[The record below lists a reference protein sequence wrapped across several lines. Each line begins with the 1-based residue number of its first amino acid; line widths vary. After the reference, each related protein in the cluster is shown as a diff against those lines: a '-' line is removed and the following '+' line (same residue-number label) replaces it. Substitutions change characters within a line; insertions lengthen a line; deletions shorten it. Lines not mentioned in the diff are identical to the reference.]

1 VEAFF
6 LSGAEGDRF
15 CLLHMPPVGQAVR
28 GGLLFIPPL
37 AEELNRSRRMVA
49 LQARAFA
56 QAGYAVL
63 QLDLHGCGDSAGE
76 FADASWASWVRD
88 VVLARQ
94 CLAERLPG
102 SPDAVWLWGLRAGC
116 LLAAEL
122 ARLPGN
128 GANPLLLWQP
138 VLSGQQHLN
147 QFLRLKMVANM
158 VQGRRGDGTDAM
170 AQRLANGHPVEVA
183 GYALSAAL
191 AQGLAG
197 ADLEGLGTAPRIA
210 CFEMAG
216 LAGDGVSPALNAQWL
231 RWQAAGSRVSIERLA
246 GPLFWQTEESGAC
259 PALVEASLAV
269 VLECAP

>member
-1 VEAFF
+1 MEAFF
-6 LSGAEGDRF
+6 LSGAQGDRF
-15 CLLHMPPVGQAVR
+15 CLLHMPPVGLAVR
-28 GGLLFIPPL
+28 GGVLYIPPL
-37 AEELNRSRRMVA
+37 AEELNRARRMVA

-63 QLDLHGCGDSAGE
+63 QMDLHGCGDSAGE
-76 FADASWASWVRD
+76 FADASWASWVND

-94 CLAERLPG
+94 YLAERLSG

-147 QFLRLKMVANM
+147 QFLRLKIAANM
-158 VQGRRGDGTDAM
+158 VQGRRGDGTEAM
-170 AQRLANGHPVEVA
+170 AQRLADGHSVEVA

-197 ADLEGLGTAPRIA
+197 AHLEGLGTAPQIA
-210 CFEMAG
+210 CFEVAVN
-216 LAGDGVSPALNAQWL
+216 AGDGVSPALNAQGL
-231 RWQAAGSRVSIERLA
+231 RWQAAGSRVISQRLA
-246 GPLFWQTEESGAC
+246 GPLFWQAEESAPC
-259 PALVEASLAV
+259 PALVEASLAA
-269 VLECAP
+269 VLGHAP